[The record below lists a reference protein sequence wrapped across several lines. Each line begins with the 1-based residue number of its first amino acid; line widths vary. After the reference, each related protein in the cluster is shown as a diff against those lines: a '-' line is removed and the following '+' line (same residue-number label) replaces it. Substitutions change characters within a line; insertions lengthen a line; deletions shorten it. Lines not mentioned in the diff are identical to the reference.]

1 MDPWL
6 LHVAARDG
14 RASDVATLLSLR
26 YDVNRR
32 TEQHGN
38 SPLLLACLAGHAE
51 CARLLLAAG
60 ASTELVSANGTSP
73 LHAACRDRGHPE
85 CARLLLE
92 ARAYA
97 DVADS
102 AGVTPLLD
110 ASFCGAAGC
119 ARLLLA
125 HGADAARA
133 TVDGRTPVDLIL
145 ALPEAR
151 AEHGQILELL
161 LRRPPRAPEPTA
173 ATDASCRRPCLQ
185 TTGRA
190 GCRADFRARRGGC
203 RGGRPPPSRR
213 PLDRQ
218 RSEVHM
224 AAMLGDAAALERLLA
239 AGAPADD
246 PTVAADETALHLAC
260 ENGRLA
266 AVALLLERGAS
277 LTARDQH
284 GDTPLHL
291 ARHPEVVRRLLAGG
305 APVVAANRAGD
316 HPIHAAAWGGDVRA
330 LALLIASGA
339 AAEARGAGGE
349 TALDVAAIR
358 CNVEAVRYLAQR
370 AGIDAAVALRRGG
383 ARGGGGEAGADG
395 RVVQAAAAASSAVS
409 PRGRRAAARRQGL
422 TTAWCKRAAAMP
434 PLAARLLVGGAAP
447 SEVAARGLL
456 LEGATCDTLTKWR
469 IGLAALEH
477 DAAAAVLRVPSA
489 VGADG
494 CAALRRA
501 VDTRGAAR
509 VDSVDG
515 LPNRDLPLTADELE
529 AEIGPAA
536 ARALLALPA
545 RFLPSC
551 RVAISGIFARRYAA
565 AGGEQ
570 PWTSFHFD
578 NAAVTVNVAL
588 TDDADLAG
596 GGRLLGVYGGAVH
609 AIERAEGDA
618 TVHKASLLHAVA
630 RVPGEAVRYSL
641 ILFFARAG

>member
-14 RASDVATLLSLR
+14 RATDVATLLSLR

-60 ASTELVSANGTSP
+60 ASMEVSANGTSP

-92 ARAYA
+92 ARAHA
-97 DVADS
+97 DVADG

-161 LRRPPRAPEPTA
+161 LRRPPRAPEPAA

-190 GCRADFRARRGGC
+190 GCRTDFRARRGGC

-260 ENGRLA
+260 EAGRLA
-266 AVALLLERGAS
+266 AVALLLESGAS
-277 LTARDQH
+277 LGARDQH
-284 GDTPLHL
+284 GDTPLHFA

-316 HPIHAAAWGGDVRA
+316 HPIHAAAWGGDA
-330 LALLIASGA
+330 
-339 AAEARGAGGE
+339 
-349 TALDVAAIR
+349 
-358 CNVEAVRYLAQR
+358 
-370 AGIDAAVALRRGG
+370 
-383 ARGGGGEAGADG
+383 
-395 RVVQAAAAASSAVS
+395 
-409 PRGRRAAARRQGL
+409 
-422 TTAWCKRAAAMP
+422 
-434 PLAARLLVGGAAP
+434 
-447 SEVAARGLL
+447 
-456 LEGATCDTLTKWR
+456 
-469 IGLAALEH
+469 H
-477 DAAAAVLRVPSA
+477 DQHR
-489 VGADG
+489 
-494 CAALRRA
+494 
-501 VDTRGAAR
+501 
-509 VDSVDG
+509 
-515 LPNRDLPLTADELE
+515 
-529 AEIGPAA
+529 
-536 ARALLALPA
+536 
-545 RFLPSC
+545 
-551 RVAISGIFARRYAA
+551 
-565 AGGEQ
+565 
-570 PWTSFHFD
+570 
-578 NAAVTVNVAL
+578 
-588 TDDADLAG
+588 
-596 GGRLLGVYGGAVH
+596 
-609 AIERAEGDA
+609 
-618 TVHKASLLHAVA
+618 
-630 RVPGEAVRYSL
+630 
-641 ILFFARAG
+641 

>member
-14 RASDVATLLSLR
+14 RATDVATLLSLR

-92 ARAYA
+92 ARAHA

-110 ASFCGAAGC
+110 ASFCGAAAC

-161 LRRPPRAPEPTA
+161 LRRPPRAPEPAA

-190 GCRADFRARRGGC
+190 GCRADFRSRRGGC

-224 AAMLGDAAALERLLA
+224 AAMLGDAAALERLLV
-239 AGAPADD
+239 AGAPAF
-246 PTVAADETALHLAC
+246 
-260 ENGRLA
+260 G
-266 AVALLLERGAS
+266 
-277 LTARDQH
+277 
-284 GDTPLHL
+284 
-291 ARHPEVVRRLLAGG
+291 VR
-305 APVVAANRAGD
+305 
-316 HPIHAAAWGGDVRA
+316 
-330 LALLIASGA
+330 
-339 AAEARGAGGE
+339 GGE
-349 TALDVAAIR
+349 
-358 CNVEAVRYLAQR
+358 
-370 AGIDAAVALRRGG
+370 
-383 ARGGGGEAGADG
+383 ARGGG
-395 RVVQAAAAASSAVS
+395 AAA
-409 PRGRRAAARRQGL
+409 
-422 TTAWCKRAAAMP
+422 
-434 PLAARLLVGGAAP
+434 
-447 SEVAARGLL
+447 
-456 LEGATCDTLTKWR
+456 
-469 IGLAALEH
+469 
-477 DAAAAVLRVPSA
+477 
-489 VGADG
+489 
-494 CAALRRA
+494 
-501 VDTRGAAR
+501 
-509 VDSVDG
+509 
-515 LPNRDLPLTADELE
+515 
-529 AEIGPAA
+529 
-536 ARALLALPA
+536 
-545 RFLPSC
+545 
-551 RVAISGIFARRYAA
+551 
-565 AGGEQ
+565 
-570 PWTSFHFD
+570 
-578 NAAVTVNVAL
+578 
-588 TDDADLAG
+588 
-596 GGRLLGVYGGAVH
+596 
-609 AIERAEGDA
+609 
-618 TVHKASLLHAVA
+618 
-630 RVPGEAVRYSL
+630 
-641 ILFFARAG
+641 